1 MPDQDT
7 QRPKDFPG
15 ENAQTDALAPE
26 NENREQNDEPAQAQT
41 LADEALRLHRA
52 GVQIEEPG
60 AESDSGSAKAPSA
73 SGEEGDIQDVVDHM
87 NQMETSGRIDNSAF
101 AGSDN
106 HDDNVDALGRASKVD
121 DLRGDGS

>member
-1 MPDQDT
+1 MSPSS
-7 QRPKDFPG
+7 P
-15 ENAQTDALAPE
+15 
-26 NENREQNDEPAQAQT
+26 
-41 LADEALRLHRA
+41 LAD
-52 GVQIEEPG
+52 G
-60 AESDSGSAKAPSA
+60 AFA
-73 SGEEGDIQDVVDHM
+73 EEGDIQDVVDHM